1 MKYKNVLLVLTVLG
15 RFFHGSGFF
24 RIGFGFSAN
33 PDPDSG
39 KKSSNTGQKRTKH
52 TNKSII
58 QRSKAVSDIV
68 HLVLEELVLECLL
81 PGVGAG
87 PLKALLVL
95 AIVIRHLSHLHEKE
109 GCFKSCDS
117 VNLKASYPSSWLS
130 LARKHS
136 MA

>member
-1 MKYKNVLLVLTVLG
+1 M
-15 RFFHGSGFF
+15 
-24 RIGFGFSAN
+24 
-33 PDPDSG
+33 DPDFSGSDSDFQPIRIRTQEKKVRSGSG
-39 KKSSNTGQKRTKH
+39 KKTRIRNTGQKRTKH

>member
-1 MKYKNVLLVLTVLG
+1 M
-15 RFFHGSGFF
+15 
-24 RIGFGFSAN
+24 
-33 PDPDSG
+33 DPDFSG
-39 KKSSNTGQKRTKH
+39 SDSDFRPIRIWTQEKKSSIRIRKKTRIRNTGQKRTKH

>member
-1 MKYKNVLLVLTVLG
+1 M
-15 RFFHGSGFF
+15 FHGSGFF
-24 RIGFGFSAN
+24 RIGSGFLVDPDPNPDFKKIMIRIRKKN
-33 PDPDSG
+33 PDPKHWS
-39 KKSSNTGQKRTKH
+39 KKTKH

-87 PLKALLVL
+87 PLEALLVL
-95 AIVIRHLSHLHEKE
+95 AIVLRHLSHLHEKE